1 MESPAKGKPYFES
14 IAKIADVLGL
24 SMERLPADCCV
35 ISERSHRGQKLDSAE
50 LEKAQDGAVK
60 AASHMK
66 AASTELSASI
76 RLLNVA
82 RRRTKR

>member
-24 SMERLPADCCV
+24 SMEQLASDCG
-35 ISERSHRGQKLDSAE
+35 IIPDRSHRGQQLDSAE

-60 AASHMK
+60 AAGHIK
-66 AASTELSASI
+66 AATTELSATI
-76 RLLNVA
+76 RSLNVA
-82 RRRTKR
+82 LRRTKR

>member
-1 MESPAKGKPYFES
+1 MEQLA
-14 IAKIADVLGL
+14 
-24 SMERLPADCCV
+24 ADCG
-35 ISERSHRGQKLDSAE
+35 IMSERSHRGQKLDSAE
-50 LEKAQDGAVK
+50 LDKAQDGAVK

-66 AASTELSASI
+66 AASIELSASI